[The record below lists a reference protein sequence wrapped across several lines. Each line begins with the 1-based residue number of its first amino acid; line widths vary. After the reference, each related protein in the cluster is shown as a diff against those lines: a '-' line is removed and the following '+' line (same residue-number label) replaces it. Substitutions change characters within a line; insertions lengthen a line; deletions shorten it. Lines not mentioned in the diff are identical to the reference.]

1 MKKSKFIILGITIA
15 VSIIAIIIILNLSSN
30 VQNAKIEQQEI
41 ASSNISEKQIYG
53 TFKTDAS
60 WVKDPTIVDN
70 IIDMAK
76 DSSIIKVKILSLGE
90 SNFLDLTSPVPHTAI
105 QVEVEEVLEGT
116 FSKGTKT
123 IYIEGGNV
131 KVSNVIK
138 TMNEVEIAKMG
149 LDTLTEEEKNNMYI
163 SYTSD
168 YDYELQIGEEYIL
181 ILSNDTVSTIMA
193 SGYGIFIEDS
203 NNQVQSLSTERI
215 FKNVLTGNNL
225 SISQSKESM

>member
-1 MKKSKFIILGITIA
+1 
-15 VSIIAIIIILNLSSN
+15 
-30 VQNAKIEQQEI
+30 
-41 ASSNISEKQIYG
+41 
-53 TFKTDAS
+53 
-60 WVKDPTIVDN
+60 
-70 IIDMAK
+70 
-76 DSSIIKVKILSLGE
+76 
-90 SNFLDLTSPVPHTAI
+90 
-105 QVEVEEVLEGT
+105 
-116 FSKGTKT
+116 
-123 IYIEGGNV
+123 
-131 KVSNVIK
+131 
-138 TMNEVEIAKMG
+138 
-149 LDTLTEEEKNNMYI
+149 MYI

>member
-1 MKKSKFIILGITIA
+1 
-15 VSIIAIIIILNLSSN
+15 
-30 VQNAKIEQQEI
+30 
-41 ASSNISEKQIYG
+41 
-53 TFKTDAS
+53 
-60 WVKDPTIVDN
+60 
-70 IIDMAK
+70 
-76 DSSIIKVKILSLGE
+76 
-90 SNFLDLTSPVPHTAI
+90 
-105 QVEVEEVLEGT
+105 
-116 FSKGTKT
+116 
-123 IYIEGGNV
+123 
-131 KVSNVIK
+131 
-138 TMNEVEIAKMG
+138 MNEVEIAKMG

>member
-1 MKKSKFIILGITIA
+1 
-15 VSIIAIIIILNLSSN
+15 
-30 VQNAKIEQQEI
+30 
-41 ASSNISEKQIYG
+41 
-53 TFKTDAS
+53 
-60 WVKDPTIVDN
+60 
-70 IIDMAK
+70 
-76 DSSIIKVKILSLGE
+76 
-90 SNFLDLTSPVPHTAI
+90 
-105 QVEVEEVLEGT
+105 
-116 FSKGTKT
+116 
-123 IYIEGGNV
+123 
-131 KVSNVIK
+131 
-138 TMNEVEIAKMG
+138 MG

-203 NNQVQSLSTERI
+203 NNQVQSISTERI